1 MTTTNVP
8 TNGFNAPPAAGAPAV
23 PPSQPSGGGFN
34 VPPAGPPART
44 PGNGEPIVH
53 AGQTPGYLQQN
64 PALTPGQQPAAVQ
77 QPAGTQPQGADLAS
91 LIAALQASVAPALPG
106 TQTQTPTET
115 VLPSWA
121 ANGLAEFDLNSVE
134 DPIIRSM
141 ASILQT
147 TGKGLDLD
155 RVLGRALAYGDPA
168 LIDRAYLAEKG
179 GANGLQLAEIA
190 AGIVQAV
197 NAKSDAITNAVHAS
211 VGGEANWNAASAA
224 FNASAPQELKV
235 VVAAMLDSTK
245 ESQIN
250 AASAL
255 VANFARASGLLP
267 QAGAALLN
275 GASGAFTGQ
284 GLGKAEF
291 QSELAKLNP
300 NARGYTEAREALFT
314 RRSLGKRSGL

>member
-1 MTTTNVP
+1 M
-8 TNGFNAPPAAGAPAV
+8 
-23 PPSQPSGGGFN
+23 
-34 VPPAGPPART
+34 PPAGPPART